1 MVWLRASNAV
11 SAVKSGRTCAS
22 SRIEVPISMMLRVS
36 TTCCRLPEALAGTL
50 LTSLRIDLPTGQRR
64 RPLHRLGGTMV
75 GRSNTIM
82 VFENPVNR
90 FLRGNWPLKEL
101 QGGISLQVILD
112 RLSSWDATQSLGRLI
127 ANVQDA
133 LNHQGMNPG
142 RGMDAG
148 PGMPLQD

>member
-1 MVWLRASNAV
+1 
-11 SAVKSGRTCAS
+11 
-22 SRIEVPISMMLRVS
+22 
-36 TTCCRLPEALAGTL
+36 
-50 LTSLRIDLPTGQRR
+50 
-64 RPLHRLGGTMV
+64 MV

-148 PGMPLQD
+148 PGMPLQDVLESNPLSQFLSKPFEPFLDPPF